1 MMVAITKIDKP
12 NANLD
17 LVKSQLSEYE
27 LTPEEW

>member
-1 MMVAITKIDKP
+1 MVAITKIDKP
-12 NANLD
+12 NINID